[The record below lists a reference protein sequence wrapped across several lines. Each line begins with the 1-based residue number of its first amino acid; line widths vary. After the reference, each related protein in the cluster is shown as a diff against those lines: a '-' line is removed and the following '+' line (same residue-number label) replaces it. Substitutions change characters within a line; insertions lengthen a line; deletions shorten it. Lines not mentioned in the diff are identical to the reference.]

1 MSTRIRPFWRKVST
15 RIHFPLN
22 CTVPWI
28 RGPLKIL
35 NGIKLTLNDQGNH
48 LDSYTISLESF
59 SSFRGHPFQKPV
71 TDQDFFCW
79 FLQQAGSNAIR
90 LMKFA
95 VRANVRSK
103 LLDTKRKCL
112 LQTSKYLFEDSKHP
126 YDIFL
131 VFKTQWS
138 KVGSYRKK
146 MVLTD
151 SFKDLARP

>member
-1 MSTRIRPFWRKVST
+1 MSTRIHLLKMSTRIHPFWKKVST

-22 CTVPWI
+22 CTVPWN

-35 NGIKLTLNDQGNH
+35 NGIKLTLDDQGNH
-48 LDSYTISLESF
+48 WDSYTISLESF
-59 SSFRGHPFQKPV
+59 RSFRGHLFQKPV

-103 LLDTKRKCL
+103 LFQKGNVYCKHLNICL
-112 LQTSKYLFEDSKHP
+112 RICIKHP
-126 YDIFL
+126 FDIF
-131 VFKTQWS
+131 WS
-138 KVGSYRKK
+138 LNPSGLK
-146 MVLTD
+146 
-151 SFKDLARP
+151 